1 MSSIDQHINET
12 LGRESW
18 EEVRFYLFIYFSFF
32 VTLVIYYMFDAENLC
47 IGYMNWASSY
57 FLKMT
62 SL

>member
-1 MSSIDQHINET
+1 MKLWGENP
-12 LGRESW
+12 GRRSD
-18 EEVRFYLFIYFSFF
+18 FIYLFIFLFF

-57 FLKMT
+57 FLKVT